1 MGVARSHAPPF
12 RLESSKRFAIGL
24 FAKSRELEAH
34 SGPYEHMRWSYPE
47 FRLRLLKAGLWPE
60 GRMARLACYLAAMAV
75 VLFGLQKFLGLLAP
89 SWGNHLGGWIE
100 FLAFLAVVLFA
111 ILAFRWLK
119 RRVLWRL
126 RNRLIVTY
134 VFIGVIPAVLLLT
147 MATITLYGL
156 AGQFAVFV
164 VTSEIDSQLRSLE
177 AANAAVSNE
186 LAARLER
193 GDNPASESLA
203 GLRKR
208 DPAWSRR
215 QVCAWYEDKPLP
227 LCTEFKGTSLTIPHF
242 VAGRFRDLVRDSGGL
257 YLRAVDSLPIRSNRL
272 TVVTSEP
279 FDKELVGTIATGLG
293 EITVFPSGVM
303 LNGPAAKTAGS
314 SPSVIP
320 PGNSPGGVNA
330 SQQAPAVPAPQA
342 MSEPSVTQTRGSQST
357 FTVGSVPFPA
367 GNFDLEIPLAGTSL
381 SAADW
386 NTGKPERMVLV
397 RVRTRPSVLYS
408 HLFAALG
415 EFVQGVAYILLGV
428 GIFFAII
435 ELIALIIGTRMTRTV
450 TSAVAQLHEATQH
463 VDRGDFSHRIPVTS
477 SDQLAGLAVSFNSM
491 TASIEKLIQEQKE
504 KQRLENEL
512 SIAQEVQAQL
522 FPRQVS
528 ELESLEVHGF
538 CRPARTVSGDYYD
551 FLTASSH
558 KLILAV
564 GDISG
569 KGISAAIL
577 MATIHSAVRAYSVE
591 NLPQMRE
598 PVAVGAVAGSGRIMA
613 AWPEGVEVSPGAL
626 LSLLNHQLYESTP
639 PEKYATLFLGIY
651 DGRSHHLTYSNG
663 GHLPPILIGK
673 DGAIRKL
680 EAGGTVVGLFD
691 NMTYDEGSVEMH
703 PGEIFLAYSDGVTEP
718 ENDFGEFGE
727 PRLIDLVRENR
738 DLPLPQISQ
747 IVTLAVDDWIGDNEQ
762 PDDVTLVLARAR

>member
-1 MGVARSHAPPF
+1 MQ
-12 RLESSKRFAIGL
+12 
-24 FAKSRELEAH
+24 
-34 SGPYEHMRWSYPE
+34 WSYPE
-47 FRLRLLKAGLWPE
+47 LRRRMIKAELWPE
-60 GRMARLACYLAAMAV
+60 GRLARLTCYLAGMAIGLYALEKLLE
-75 VLFGLQKFLGLLAP
+75 LFAP
-89 SWGNHLGGWIE
+89 TWGDHLGGWVGFLT
-100 FLAFLAVVLFA
+100 FLAAVFFS

-134 VFIGVIPAVLLLT
+134 VFIGVIPVVLLVA
-147 MATITLYGL
+147 MAGFSLFL
-156 AGQFAVFV
+156 FAGQFASYV
-164 VTSEIDSQLRSLE
+164 VVSELNTQLRSAE
-177 AANAAVSNE
+177 AVNAAISNE
-186 LAARLER
+186 LAASLTR
-193 GDNPASESLA
+193 GKTPTAESLSGLKKRDRAWGHRQVEAWQGTNALPLPSES
-203 GLRKR
+203 
-208 DPAWSRR
+208 PATSTFSYP
-215 QVCAWYEDKPLP
+215 AFFDKKDNEYAKALVQGKP
-227 LCTEFKGTSLTIPHF
+227 
-242 VAGRFRDLVRDSGGL
+242 FREIVSDHGKL
-257 YLRAVDSLPIRSNRL
+257 YLRVVSVFPVGATSL

-279 FDKELVGTIATGLG
+279 LDKALVGKIAEDLG
-293 EITVFPSGVM
+293 EITLYTDAAPVGPTGPIP
-303 LNGPAAKTAGS
+303 PAAADSGPKTSFSYNATS
-314 SPSVIP
+314 K
-320 PGNSPGGVNA
+320 NGV
-330 SQQAPAVPAPQA
+330 V
-342 MSEPSVTQTRGSQST
+342 VTRGSGDQRSSEVLSST
-357 FTVGSVPFPA
+357 FTVGASPQPTSFM
-367 GNFDLEIPLAGTSL
+367 DQEIPFVTPLQAVDWGSGTTFGR
-381 SAADW
+381 D
-386 NTGKPERMVLV
+386 VLLK
-397 RVRTRPSVLYS
+397 VRTRPSKLYG

-415 EFVQGVAYILLGV
+415 EFAGYVVDALIFVA
-428 GIFFAII
+428 IFFAFI
-435 ELIALIIGTRMTRTV
+435 ELIALIIGMRMTRTV
-450 TSAVAQLHEATQH
+450 TAAVAQLHEATKH
-463 VDRGDFSHRIPVTS
+463 VDRGDFSHRIPVKS
-477 SDQLAGLAVSFNSM
+477 SDQLADLAISFNSM
-491 TASIEKLIQEQKE
+491 TASIEKLVLEQKE

-512 SIAQEVQAQL
+512 AIAQEVQAQL

-569 KGISAAIL
+569 KGISAALL

-598 PVAVGAVAGSGRIMA
+598 PVAVGAVAGSGRVMA

-673 DGAIRKL
+673 DGSIRRL

-691 NMTYDEGSVEMH
+691 NMTYEEGSVEMH

-727 PRLIDLVRENR
+727 ARLIDLVRDNR
-738 DLPLPQISQ
+738 DLPLPEISQ
-747 IVTLAVDDWIGDNEQ
+747 IVTMAVDNWIGDNEQ

>member
-1 MGVARSHAPPF
+1 MQ
-12 RLESSKRFAIGL
+12 
-24 FAKSRELEAH
+24 
-34 SGPYEHMRWSYPE
+34 WSFPE
-47 FRLRLLKAGLWPE
+47 FRLRLIKAGLWPE
-60 GRMARLACYLAAMAV
+60 GRMARLACYLAAMAGG
-75 VLFGLQKFLGLLAP
+75 LFALEKLLALFTP
-89 SWGNHLGGWIE
+89 SWGNHLGGWVE
-100 FLAFLAVVLFA
+100 FLAFLAIVLFC

-134 VFIGVIPAVLLLT
+134 VFIGVIPAVLLVAMTL
-147 MATITLYGL
+147 ITLYGL

-193 GDNPASESLA
+193 GDNPAAESLE

-215 QVCAWYEDKPLP
+215 QVCAWYGDKPLP
-227 LCTEFKGTSLTIPHF
+227 LCNEFKGASLTRPGF
-242 VAGRFRDLVRDSGGL
+242 VKGRFRDIVRDRDGL
-257 YLRAVDSLPIRSNRL
+257 HLRAVTSLSIRSNRL

-279 FDKELVGTIATGLG
+279 FDKELVGNIAADLG
-293 EITVFPSGVM
+293 EITVFPSGVT
-303 LNGPAAKTAGS
+303 LDQSPAKS
-314 SPSVIP
+314 SSASATPSKSS
-320 PGNSPGGVNA
+320 GGGVA
-330 SQQAPAVPAPQA
+330 SSSQQATTV
-342 MSEPSVTQTRGSQST
+342 QTDQQLSQPT
-357 FTVGSVPFPA
+357 FTVGAVPSPV
-367 GNFDLEIPLAGTSL
+367 GTFDLEIPLAGTSL
-381 SAADW
+381 SAVDW
-386 NTGKPERMVLV
+386 NTGERDRKPVV
-397 RVRTRPSVLYS
+397 RVRTRPSVLYG

-415 EFVQGVAYILLGV
+415 EFAQGVAYILVGV
-428 GIFFAII
+428 GIFFAVI

-450 TSAVAQLHEATQH
+450 TAAVAQLHDATKH

-477 SDQLAGLAVSFNSM
+477 SDQLADLAISFNSM
-491 TASIEKLIQEQKE
+491 TASIEKLIQEQQE

-512 SIAQEVQAQL
+512 SIAQEVQSQL

-569 KGISAAIL
+569 KGISAALL

-598 PVAVGAVAGSGRIMA
+598 PVALGAIAGSGRIMA
-613 AWPEGVEVSPGAL
+613 SWPEGVEVSPGAL

-639 PEKYATLFLGIY
+639 MEKYATLFLGIY

-673 DGAIRKL
+673 DGTIRRL

-691 NMTYDEGSVEMH
+691 NMTYEEGAVEMH

-727 PRLIDLVRENR
+727 QRLIDLVRENR

-747 IVTLAVDDWIGDNEQ
+747 IVTMAVDDWIGDNEQ

>member
-1 MGVARSHAPPF
+1 MQ
-12 RLESSKRFAIGL
+12 
-24 FAKSRELEAH
+24 
-34 SGPYEHMRWSYPE
+34 WSYPDL
-47 FRLRLLKAGLWPE
+47 RLRLIKAGLWPE
-60 GRMARLACYLAAMAV
+60 GRMARLACYLAAMGA
-75 VLFGLQKFLGLLAP
+75 VLFALQKFLSLFAA
-89 SWGNHLGGWIE
+89 SWGDHLGGWVE
-100 FLAFLAVVLFA
+100 FLAFLAVVLFS
-111 ILAFRWLK
+111 ILAFRFLK

-134 VFIGVIPAVLLLT
+134 VFIGVIPAVLLVT
-147 MATITLYGL
+147 MALITLYGL

-164 VTSEIDSQLRSLE
+164 VTSEIHSQLRSLE
-177 AANAAVSNE
+177 AANAAVCNE

-193 GDNPASESLA
+193 GDNPAAESLA

-208 DPAWSRR
+208 DPAWKRR
-215 QVCAWYEDKPLP
+215 QVCAWYGDKPLP
-227 LCTEFKGTSLTIPHF
+227 LCNEFDGTSLTIPHF
-242 VAGRFRDLVRDSGGL
+242 VQGRFRDVVRDGGGL
-257 YLRAVDSLPIRSNRL
+257 YLRAVNSLPIRSNTL

-279 FDKELVGTIATGLG
+279 FDKELVGTIAVDLG

-314 SPSVIP
+314 SASGTP
-320 PGNSPGGVNA
+320 PGNSSGVA
-330 SQQAPAVPAPQA
+330 SSNQQGAAVQA
-342 MSEPSVTQTRGSQST
+342 AQPVSQST

-381 SAADW
+381 SAVDW

-397 RVRTRPSVLYS
+397 RVRTRPSALYS

-450 TSAVAQLHEATQH
+450 TAAVAQLHDATKH

-477 SDQLAGLAVSFNSM
+477 NDQLADLAISFNSM

-512 SIAQEVQAQL
+512 AIAQEVQAQL

-569 KGISAAIL
+569 KGISAALL
-577 MATIHSAVRAYSVE
+577 MATIHSAVRAYSME

-598 PVAVGAVAGSGRIMA
+598 PVAVGAVAGSGRVMA
-613 AWPEGVEVSPGAL
+613 TWPEGIEVSPGAL

-663 GHLPPILIGK
+663 GHLPPILINK
-673 DGAIRKL
+673 DGTIRRL
-680 EAGGTVVGLFD
+680 ETGGTVVGLFD
-691 NMTYDEGSVEMH
+691 NMTYEEGAVEMH
-703 PGEIFLAYSDGVTEP
+703 PGEILLAYSDGVTEP

-727 PRLIDLVRENR
+727 QRLIDLVRDNR

-747 IVTLAVDDWIGDNEQ
+747 IVTMAVDDWIGDNEQ